1 MMKKTILITFSLLLF
16 TCCSTTRKASDSSFQ
31 EHLSSK
37 ENVQTRYDS
46 VFIFQKDTIT
56 LYARNDTVFIDRY
69 HYLTQNSLSLH
80 TDTLILYDT
89 IYQEHIKEKVI
100 QKPNINKQV
109 KVGFILLLL
118 SILIVYIQWKR
129 FNRLNNR

>member
-1 MMKKTILITFSLLLF
+1 MKKIILILISILLF
-16 TCCSTTRKASDSSFQ
+16 SCSATKKSEIFSSN
-31 EHLSSK
+31 EHSTNK
-37 ENVQTRYDS
+37 ENIKTRYDS
-46 VFIFQKDTIT
+46 IFVFQKDTIT

>member
-1 MMKKTILITFSLLLF
+1 MKKIILILISILLF
-16 TCCSTTRKASDSSFQ
+16 SCSTTKKSEIFSSN
-31 EHLSSK
+31 EHSTNK
-37 ENVQTRYDS
+37 ENIKTRYDS
-46 VFIFQKDTIT
+46 IFVFQKDTIT

>member
-1 MMKKTILITFSLLLF
+1 MKKIILILISLLLF
-16 TCCSTTRKASDSSFQ
+16 SCSTTKKSEIFSSN
-31 EHLSSK
+31 EHSTNK
-37 ENVQTRYDS
+37 ENIKTRYDS
-46 VFIFQKDTIT
+46 IFVFQKDTIT

>member
-1 MMKKTILITFSLLLF
+1 MKKIILILISLLLF
-16 TCCSTTRKASDSSFQ
+16 SCSTTKKSEIFSSN
-31 EHLSSK
+31 EHSTNK
-37 ENVQTRYDS
+37 ENIKTRYDS
-46 VFIFQKDTIT
+46 IFVFQKDTIT

-100 QKPNINKQV
+100 QKPNINQQV

>member
-1 MMKKTILITFSLLLF
+1 MKKIILILISLLLF
-16 TCCSTTRKASDSSFQ
+16 SCSTTKKSEIFSSNK
-31 EHLSSK
+31 HSTNK
-37 ENVQTRYDS
+37 ENIQTRYDS
-46 VFIFQKDTIT
+46 IFVFQKDTIT

>member
-1 MMKKTILITFSLLLF
+1 MKKIILILISILLSS
-16 TCCSTTRKASDSSFQ
+16 CSTTKKSEIFSSN
-31 EHLSSK
+31 EHSTNK
-37 ENVQTRYDS
+37 ENIQTRYDS
-46 VFIFQKDTIT
+46 IFIFQKDTIT

-69 HYLTQNSLSLH
+69 HYLTKNSVSLN

-89 IYQEHIKEKVI
+89 IYQQQIQEKII
-100 QKPNINKQV
+100 QKDNTNQQV

>member
-1 MMKKTILITFSLLLF
+1 MKKTILITFSLLLF

>member
-1 MMKKTILITFSLLLF
+1 MKKVILILILISLLLF
-16 TCCSTTRKASDSSFQ
+16 SCSTTKKSEIFSSN
-31 EHLSSK
+31 EHSTNK
-37 ENVQTRYDS
+37 ENIKTRYDS
-46 VFIFQKDTIT
+46 IFVFQKDTIT